1 MSQLKLFF
9 KFAKNKQMKLRS
21 ILYLSVISIIL
32 SSCGIGMMSTKYNT
46 TKFTV
51 TPPNLQVHGNKI
63 KISVD
68 GFFPEKYFA
77 KKAVVEFTPVLVHN
91 SGEEKF
97 KTITVQGE
105 NANGGEATIFFEPGG
120 SFSYVD
126 EIPYNNNMKE
136 SVLELRAKATL
147 NDKSLNFATIKIA
160 EGTNITSTRVI
171 DNEIAAVADHE
182 YETETILEESAIV
195 YFLVNQSN
203 IRSTEKTDSDIQ
215 KLKDFINSGNEIH
228 SIEIKSFASPEGT
241 VNANDDVSDRRLKS
255 TENYTKWLLNKL
267 DVKPELYTIK
277 SFGEDWEGFNML
289 MRSSEIKDKRR
300 ITKIVNSVEDLE
312 KREQA
317 IRDMAELYEAIEKDI
332 LPQLRKAEITIK
344 SFEPKK
350 STETIKR
357 MSNMSPDSLEI
368 NELLYS
374 ATLAESDVDKIKI
387 YESAK
392 SLHNDWRAYNNTACI
407 YINNKEHEKAKNE
420 LENSP
425 AKENE
430 INQNLAIIF
439 ARKGDFKKADQF
451 YALSNPNEKNIAL
464 LNLRKGEYNKAARF
478 FKGKKNHNA
487 ALAQIL
493 SGNNNASCNEK
504 TAECY
509 YLNAII
515 AARNSNEFVLLNNL
529 EKAIN
534 LNNYY
539 KSEAKSDIEFSNY
552 SENPSFV
559 ELLK

>member
-171 DNEIAAVADHE
+171 DNEIAAIADHD

-203 IRSTEKTDSDIQ
+203 IRSTEKTDTDIE

-407 YINNKEHEKAKNE
+407 YINKKEHEKAKNE

-534 LNNYY
+534 LNSYY

>member
-1 MSQLKLFF
+1 
-9 KFAKNKQMKLRS
+9 MKLRS

-136 SVLELRAKATL
+136 SVLELRARATL

-160 EGTNITSTRVI
+160 KGTNITSTRVI
-171 DNEIAAVADHE
+171 DNEIAAIADHE

-203 IRSTEKTDSDIQ
+203 IRSTEKTDSDIE

-267 DVKPELYTIK
+267 DVEPELYTIK

-357 MSNMSPDSLEI
+357 MSIMSPDSLEI

-407 YINNKEHEKAKNE
+407 YINKKEHEKAKNE

-534 LNNYY
+534 LNNHY

>member
-1 MSQLKLFF
+1 
-9 KFAKNKQMKLRS
+9 MKLKS

-126 EIPYNNNMKE
+126 EIPYNNYMKE

-160 EGTNITSTRVI
+160 KGTNITSTRVI
-171 DNEIAAVADHE
+171 DNEIAAIADHE

-374 ATLAESDVDKIKI
+374 ATLAESDLDKIKI

-392 SLHNDWRAYNNTACI
+392 SLHNDWRAYNNIACI
-407 YINNKEHEKAKNE
+407 YIDKNEHEKAKNE
-420 LENSP
+420 LGNSP

-534 LNNYY
+534 LNDYY
-539 KSEAKSDIEFSNY
+539 KLEAKSDIEFSNY

>member
-160 EGTNITSTRVI
+160 KGTNITSTRVI
-171 DNEIAAVADHE
+171 DNEIAAIADHE

-374 ATLAESDVDKIKI
+374 AALAESDAVKIQI
-387 YESAK
+387 YESVK
-392 SLHNDWRAYNNTACI
+392 SLHNDWRAYNNIACI
-407 YINNKEHEKAKNE
+407 YIDKNEHEKAKNE

-539 KSEAKSDIEFSNY
+539 RSEAKSDIEFNNY

>member
-9 KFAKNKQMKLRS
+9 KFAKNKQMKLKS

-77 KKAVVEFTPVLVHN
+77 KKAVVEFTPVLVHK

-147 NDKSLNFATIKIA
+147 NDKSLNFETIKIA
-160 EGTNITSTRVI
+160 KGTNITSTRVI
-171 DNEIAAVADHE
+171 DNEVAAIADHE

-267 DVKPELYTIK
+267 DIEPELYTIK

-332 LPQLRKAEITIK
+332 LPQLRKAEIKIK

-374 ATLAESDVDKIKI
+374 ATLAESDADKIKI

-392 SLHNDWRAYNNTACI
+392 SLHNDWRAYNNIACI
-407 YINNKEHEKAKNE
+407 YIDKKEYEKAKNE
-420 LENSP
+420 LENSQ

-439 ARKGDFKKADQF
+439 ARKGEFKKADQF

-464 LNLRKGEYNKAARF
+464 LNLRKR
-478 FKGKKNHNA
+478 
-487 ALAQIL
+487 
-493 SGNNNASCNEK
+493 
-504 TAECY
+504 
-509 YLNAII
+509 
-515 AARNSNEFVLLNNL
+515 
-529 EKAIN
+529 
-534 LNNYY
+534 
-539 KSEAKSDIEFSNY
+539 
-552 SENPSFV
+552 
-559 ELLK
+559 

>member
-1 MSQLKLFF
+1 
-9 KFAKNKQMKLRS
+9 MKLRS
-21 ILYLSVISIIL
+21 ILYLSAISIIL

-160 EGTNITSTRVI
+160 KGTNITSTRVI
-171 DNEIAAVADHE
+171 DNEIAAIADHE

-407 YINNKEHEKAKNE
+407 YINKKEHEKAKNE

-534 LNNYY
+534 LNYYY

>member
-1 MSQLKLFF
+1 
-9 KFAKNKQMKLRS
+9 MKLKS

-51 TPPNLQVHGNKI
+51 TPPNLQVHGNMI

-77 KKAVVEFTPVLVHN
+77 KKAVVEFTPVLVHR

-105 NANGGEATIFFEPGG
+105 NASGGEATIFFEPGG

-147 NDKSLNFATIKIA
+147 NDKSLNFETIRIA
-160 EGTNITSTRVI
+160 KGTNITSTRVI
-171 DNEIAAVADHE
+171 DNEVAAIADHE

-203 IRSTEKTDSDIQ
+203 IRSTEKTDTDIE

-255 TENYTKWLLNKL
+255 TENYTKWLLSKL
-267 DVKPELYTIK
+267 DVEPELYTIK

-289 MRSSEIKDKRR
+289 MRSSEIQDKRR

-317 IRDMAELYEAIEKDI
+317 IRDMAVLYEAIEKDI

-350 STETIKR
+350 SSETIKR

-374 ATLAESDVDKIKI
+374 ATLAESDADKIKI
-387 YESAK
+387 YESVK

-407 YINNKEHEKAKNE
+407 YIDKKEHEKAKNE

-451 YALSNPNEKNIAL
+451 YALSNPYEKNIAL
-464 LNLRKGEYNKAARF
+464 LNLRKGQYNKAARF
-478 FKGKKNHNA
+478 FKGKKSHNA

-493 SGNNNASCNEK
+493 SGNNNAVCNEK

-534 LNNYY
+534 LNSYY
-539 KSEAKSDIEFSNY
+539 KSEAKSDIEFTNY

>member
-1 MSQLKLFF
+1 MNQLKLFF

-21 ILYLSVISIIL
+21 ILCLSVISIIL

-91 SGEEKF
+91 SGEERF

-171 DNEIAAVADHE
+171 DNEIAAIADHE

-267 DVKPELYTIK
+267 DVEPELYTIK

-392 SLHNDWRAYNNTACI
+392 SLHNDWRAYNNAACI
-407 YINNKEHEKAKNE
+407 YINKKEHEKAKNE

-534 LNNYY
+534 LNDYY

-552 SENPSFV
+552 SQNPSFV

>member
-1 MSQLKLFF
+1 
-9 KFAKNKQMKLRS
+9 MKLRS

-77 KKAVVEFTPVLVHN
+77 KKAIVEFTPVLVHK

-126 EIPYNNNMKE
+126 EIPYNDNIKE

-147 NDKSLNFATIKIA
+147 NDKSLNFETIKIA
-160 EGTNITSTRVI
+160 KGTNITSTRVI
-171 DNEIAAVADHE
+171 DNEVAAIADHE

-203 IRSTEKTDSDIQ
+203 IRSTEKTDTDIQ

-228 SIEIKSFASPEGT
+228 SIEIKSFASPEGA

-267 DVKPELYTIK
+267 DVEPELYTIK
-277 SFGEDWEGFNML
+277 SIGEDWQGFNML

-374 ATLAESDVDKIKI
+374 ATLAESDADKIKI
-387 YESAK
+387 YESVK

-407 YINNKEHEKAKNE
+407 YIDKKEHEKAKNE
-420 LENSP
+420 LENST

-451 YALSNPNEKNIAL
+451 YALSNPYEKNIAL
-464 LNLRKGEYNKAARF
+464 LNLRKGQYNKAARF
-478 FKGKKNHNA
+478 FKGKKSHNA

-509 YLNAII
+509 YLNSII

-534 LNNYY
+534 LNNYF
-539 KSEAKSDIEFSNY
+539 KAEAKSDIEFSNY
-552 SENPSFV
+552 SQNPSFI

>member
-1 MSQLKLFF
+1 M
-9 KFAKNKQMKLRS
+9 NIRS
-21 ILYLSVISIIL
+21 TITLLLATIIL
-32 SSCGIGMMSTKYNT
+32 SSCGIGMMSTKYNNA
-46 TKFTV
+46 KFTV

-68 GFFPEKYFA
+68 GYFPEKYFA
-77 KKAVVEFTPVLVHN
+77 KKAVVEFTPVLVH
-91 SGEEKF
+91 SKGEEKF

-105 NANGGEATIFFEPGG
+105 SAKGGEATIFFEAGG
-120 SFSYVD
+120 NFSYVD
-126 EIPYNNNMKE
+126 EINYNDNMKE

-147 NDKSLNFATIKIA
+147 NDQSLNFETLKIA
-160 EGTNITSTRVI
+160 KGTNITSTRII
-171 DNEIAAVADHE
+171 DDEIVAIADHG
-182 YETETILEESAIV
+182 YETETILEKSAVV

-203 IRSTEKTDSDIQ
+203 IRSTEKTDVDIQ
-215 KLKDFINSGNEIH
+215 NLKNFIKNGNKIH
-228 SIEIKSFASPEGT
+228 SIEIKSFASPEGSI
-241 VNANDDVSDRRLKS
+241 NANDDVSERRLKS
-255 TENYTKWLLNKL
+255 TERYTKWLLNKL
-267 DVKPELYTIK
+267 DVGSDLYTIK
-277 SFGEDWEGFNML
+277 SFGEDWEGFNSL

-332 LPQLRKAEITIK
+332 LPQLRKAEITVRF
-344 SFEPKK
+344 FEQKK
-350 STETIKR
+350 SIETIKR
-357 MSNMSPDSLEI
+357 MSSLSPDSLEI

-374 ATLAESDVDKIKI
+374 ATLAATENEKIKI

-392 SLHNDWRAYNNTACI
+392 SLHDDWRAYNNIGCI
-407 YINNKEHEKAKNE
+407 YINKKEYEKAISE
-420 LENSP
+420 LETSP
-425 AKENE
+425 KKESE
-430 INQNLAIIF
+430 INQNLGIIA
-439 ARKGDFKKADQF
+439 ARKGDFKKANQF

-478 FKGKKNHNA
+478 FKGKKSHNA

-504 TAECY
+504 TAECF

-539 KSEAKSDIEFSNY
+539 KSEAKSDLEFSNY
-552 SENPSFV
+552 SQNPSFV

>member
-9 KFAKNKQMKLRS
+9 KFAKNKQMKLSS

-136 SVLELRAKATL
+136 SVLELRARATL

-160 EGTNITSTRVI
+160 KGTNITSTRVI
-171 DNEIAAVADHE
+171 DNEIAAIADHE

-277 SFGEDWEGFNML
+277 SFGEDWQGFNML

-407 YINNKEHEKAKNE
+407 YINKKEHEKAKNE

-534 LNNYY
+534 LNSYY

>member
-1 MSQLKLFF
+1 
-9 KFAKNKQMKLRS
+9 MKIRS

-51 TPPNLQVHGNKI
+51 SPPNLQVHGNKI

-77 KKAVVEFTPVLVHN
+77 KKAVVEFTPVLVHK
-91 SGEEKF
+91 SGEKKF

-120 SFSYVD
+120 SFSYID
-126 EIPYNNNMKE
+126 EIPYNNIMKE

-147 NDKSLNFATIKIA
+147 NDKSLNFETIKIA
-160 EGTNITSTRVI
+160 KGTNITSTRVI
-171 DNEIAAVADHE
+171 DNEIAAIADHD

-241 VNANDDVSDRRLKS
+241 INANDDVSDRRLKS
-255 TENYTKWLLNKL
+255 TENYTKWMLNKL
-267 DVKPELYTIK
+267 DVEPELYTIK

-374 ATLAESDVDKIKI
+374 ATLAESDEDKIKI

-407 YINNKEHEKAKNE
+407 YINKKEHEKAKNE

-534 LNNYY
+534 LNNNY

-552 SENPSFV
+552 SENSSFV

>member
-9 KFAKNKQMKLRS
+9 KFAKNNKMKLKS

-160 EGTNITSTRVI
+160 KGTNITSTRVI
-171 DNEIAAVADHE
+171 DNEIAAIADHE

-215 KLKDFINSGNEIH
+215 KLKDFIKSGNEIH

-357 MSNMSPDSLEI
+357 MSNMSPDSLEV

-392 SLHNDWRAYNNTACI
+392 SLHNDWRAYNNAACI
-407 YINNKEHEKAKNE
+407 YINKKEHEKAKNE

-534 LNNYY
+534 LNEYY
-539 KSEAKSDIEFSNY
+539 KSEAKSDIEFNNY

>member
-1 MSQLKLFF
+1 
-9 KFAKNKQMKLRS
+9 MKLRS
-21 ILYLSVISIIL
+21 ILCLSVISIIL

-160 EGTNITSTRVI
+160 NGTNITSTRVI
-171 DNEIAAVADHE
+171 DNEIAAIADHE

-267 DVKPELYTIK
+267 DVEPELYTIK

-539 KSEAKSDIEFSNY
+539 KSEANSDIEFTNY